1 MEPNMNANAISRR
14 GFVRAALLGL
24 AIVAGAAAGVYLTS
38 RNEPKPPGPPASAT
52 IQRFRLTA
60 LDAKDQIES
69 PALTCDAAGR
79 TYLAWASKTADAER
93 TIFLASRGA
102 EADAFDEARVVARV
116 GVYKTRP
123 KGKGS
128 GYERRATPHLVSE
141 GSRVDLSWSEAL
153 PGGDGMRMVVA
164 TTNDSGKTFTAPQAV
179 HRGEA
184 AKPTFTGMAIGPHGE
199 LACCWLDDR
208 NGVQQTYAAVRRA
221 GRGEFDPEELV
232 HAGEPHVG
240 VCPCCPTAAAF
251 AANGDLF
258 VAFRNV
264 RDGYR
269 DIAVSRKKSG
279 QAAFEETVAV
289 TAGPTWKFDGCPHD
303 GPSLAIVDTTLH
315 IVWMDARSGTPRC
328 WYGRSPTDALTFD
341 VRELSSV
348 PSTSSQGNARLFA
361 DAVGGLHAVWEED
374 IGANPNAHAGHS
386 HQTPTIDA
394 ASGRAVKYATMPAG
408 TSTFGPARFV
418 APRLGAFQS
427 RPTLVCGPS
436 GVFVAWYEL
445 DESGKSLVA
454 ARIANEDRS

>member
-1 MEPNMNANAISRR
+1 MNANAVSRR
-14 GFVRAALLGL
+14 GYVRTALLGL
-24 AIVAGAAAGVYLTS
+24 AVVAGAATGLYLTS
-38 RNEPKPPGPPASAT
+38 PEKPEPASATPT

-79 TYLAWASKTADAER
+79 IYLAWASKTGDAER
-93 TIFLASRGA
+93 TILLASRGPEA
-102 EADAFDEARVVARV
+102 EAFDEPRVVSRA

-141 GSRVDLSWSEAL
+141 GDRVDLSWSEAR

-164 TTNDSGKTFTAPQAV
+164 TTNDAGKTFTAPLAV

-208 NGVQQTYAAVRRA
+208 SGGQQTYAAVRRA
-221 GRGEFDPEELV
+221 GRGEFDLEELV
-232 HAGEPHVG
+232 HAGDPHVG

-258 VAFRNV
+258 VAFRNI

-279 QAAFEETVAV
+279 QAAFEEAVAV
-289 TAGPTWKFDGCPHD
+289 TGPTWKFDGCPHD
-303 GPSLAIVDTTLH
+303 GPSLAIVDATLH
-315 IVWMDARSGTPRC
+315 VVWMDARSGTPRC
-328 WYGRSPTDALTFD
+328 WYGRSPIDAMKFD
-341 VRELSSV
+341 VRELSGI
-348 PSTSSQGNARLFA
+348 PSSSSQGNARLFA

-394 ASGRAVKYATMPAG
+394 ASGRAVKYATMQAG
-408 TSTFGPARFV
+408 ASTFGPARSV
-418 APRLGAFQS
+418 APRLGAFQT
-427 RPTLVCGPS
+427 RPALVCGPS
-436 GVFVAWYEL
+436 GVVFVAWYEL

-454 ARIANEDRS
+454 ARIANDGRF